1 MFPTTASLLEERLR
15 GEPHTLHAVIHSLN
29 EWIHETWSF
38 DYEGR
43 IYATPVISLPIVEK
57 AIEELEWCVERG
69 AKTVLIRPAPV
80 PGSDG
85 SRSFGL
91 EEFDPF
97 WRRVCELDVLVSMHA
112 SDSGYSRY
120 QGDWTGPQRSEER
133 RGGKECVSTCRNRG

>member
-1 MFPTTASLLEERLR
+1 MFPTTASLLEEGLR
-15 GEPHTLHAVIHSLN
+15 EEPDTIHAVIHSLN

-69 AKTVLIRPAPV
+69 AKTVLIRPATV

-85 SRSFGL
+85 SRSFGP

-97 WRRVCELDVLVSMHA
+97 RRRVCELDVLVCMHQA
-112 SDSGYSRY
+112 DSGNARY
-120 QGDWTGPQRSEER
+120 PGAWTGARSKEPG
-133 RGGKECVSTCRNRG
+133 GGKECV